1 MRKILSVLC
10 IVFSTGFVYGQGSFS
25 GDLQLNTEFYQSDS
39 AIGATGTA
47 HYDNLLSGAYGWLST
62 YYRNEPIGLEI
73 GVRLDIFNN
82 ANLHNPGI
90 PYTDAGIGRWYIS
103 KKIDENQRANLLA

>member
-1 MRKILSVLC
+1 MRKLLSVLFFTM
-10 IVFSTGFVYGQGSFS
+10 VMSRAFSQGSFS

-39 AIGATGTA
+39 AIGATGTP

-62 YYRNEPIGLEI
+62 YYRNEPIGLEV
-73 GVRLDIFNN
+73 GVRLDMFNN

-103 KKIDENQRANLLA
+103 KKLDALT